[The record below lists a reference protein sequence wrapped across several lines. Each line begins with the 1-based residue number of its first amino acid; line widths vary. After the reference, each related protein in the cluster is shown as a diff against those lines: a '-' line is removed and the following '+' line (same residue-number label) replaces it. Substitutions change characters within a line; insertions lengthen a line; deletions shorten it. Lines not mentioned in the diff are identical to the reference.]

1 MVRDRVR
8 GGMGEL
14 VPCADHKGREGV
26 VGNEPPFAGRARE
39 IRFLDFF
46 LDFCVVCREE
56 FPLRLISDMDAHL
69 GWITQ
74 GRGQRLVEGF
84 DQVAEQPIAK
94 ERTRYLEVERVV
106 TQRKRADRFKP
117 GLCGRLPNFLFD
129 QPQHLFPHALHTPP
143 HTASAY
149 ELFTPV
155 NNSPTPVIIG
165 SFSSYST
172 EFSTHFSPTSFL
184 SVPGKPGW
192 LARVIGREGKELHYT
207 VLTAPMSRK
216 NGIERKDVVRR
227 VLNFFFQDCKRKN
240 SRRRS
245 VRVAC
250 RFLFALTPLQGGVSR
265 GGQRAAA
272 GAPRC

>member
-1 MVRDRVR
+1 M
-8 GGMGEL
+8 
-14 VPCADHKGREGV
+14 
-26 VGNEPPFAGRARE
+26 
-39 IRFLDFF
+39 
-46 LDFCVVCREE
+46 
-56 FPLRLISDMDAHL
+56 
-69 GWITQ
+69 
-74 GRGQRLVEGF
+74 
-84 DQVAEQPIAK
+84 
-94 ERTRYLEVERVV
+94 
-106 TQRKRADRFKP
+106 
-117 GLCGRLPNFLFD
+117 
-129 QPQHLFPHALHTPP
+129 
-143 HTASAY
+143 
-149 ELFTPV
+149 

-250 RFLFALTPLQGGVSR
+250 RFPFALTPLQAGGSR

-272 GAPRC
+272 GAFYVHVPQAFSRSAGIHSWWRQQPCARLACGRGQSALHPAWSWLPADRCGRQGVHRLRWFMGPAHCWACASAGGESGRRGAQPGNKFRCANGQRN